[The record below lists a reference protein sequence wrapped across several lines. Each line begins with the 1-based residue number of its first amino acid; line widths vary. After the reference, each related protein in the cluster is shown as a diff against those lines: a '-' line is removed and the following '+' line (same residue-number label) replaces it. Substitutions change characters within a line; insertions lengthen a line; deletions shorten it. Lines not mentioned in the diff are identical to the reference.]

1 MKSKKMFVVMFLL
14 ISISQ
19 TLSISAHIRKVNAD
33 NTIIAIKPSAT
44 PIVTANPTKTPQ
56 ATSKK
61 ITRIKKKATNEKTKH
76 SNRTKRKN
84 KIKVS
89 KFKSL
94 GVFKLTSYCACEKCC
109 GKYAN
114 NRNGTIK
121 GAMGVTLTNQ
131 YSIAVDPDI
140 IPLGTK
146 VYINGQ
152 EYIAQDTGGAIKGN
166 RIDIYNTSHSAAL
179 NFGVQYAEVTIEK
192 KPI

>member
-1 MKSKKMFVVMFLL
+1 MKSKKMFVIIFLL

-19 TLSISAHIRKVNAD
+19 TLSISAHIRKVNAN
-33 NTIIAIKPSAT
+33 NTIIAIKPSAI
-44 PIVTANPTKTPQ
+44 PIAKAKPTKTPQ
-56 ATSKK
+56 AVSKK
-61 ITRIKKKATNEKTKH
+61 ITRIKKKTNNEKIKH
-76 SNRTKRKN
+76 SNKT
-84 KIKVS
+84 KVS

-114 NRNGTIK
+114 NRNGAVK

-179 NFGVQYAEVTIEK
+179 NFGIQYAEVTIKK